1 MMNKMHRQILA
12 MGMFGAMG
20 IASMVAASSVLANT
34 QNPPT
39 SKTTSTSNNKEFAGM
54 NNPSALSQVLP
65 HAVTMSVP
73 DIEAGIKWYT
83 EKLGFK
89 VVKRKSYPEF
99 QTSLVFMALNG
110 YNVELIQD
118 GNAKP
123 TPLRPDPPAHTSTYG
138 ITQFQFRTTDL
149 AAVKKE
155 LIAKQIPIVWE
166 FENQELGAK
175 FLVIRD
181 LNGNLIFF
189 LQPL

>member
-1 MMNKMHRQILA
+1 MTNKMRRQILT
-12 MGMFGAMG
+12 MGTVGAAG
-20 IASMVAASSVLANT
+20 IASAVAAGKVLVNT
-34 QNPPT
+34 QSAPAP
-39 SKTTSTSNNKEFAGM
+39 KTNTHTDGKFAGM
-54 NNPSALSQVLP
+54 NNSSALSQVRP
-65 HAVTMSVP
+65 HAITMSVP
-73 DIEAGIKWYT
+73 NIEAGIEWYT

-99 QTSLVFMALNG
+99 NTSLVFMELNG

-123 TPLRPDPPAHTSTYG
+123 IPPRPDPPAHTSTYG

-149 AAVKKE
+149 SGVKKE

-166 FENQELGAK
+166 FENQELGVK

-181 LNGNLIFF
+181 LNANLIFF
-189 LQPL
+189 LQPLT

>member
-1 MMNKMHRQILA
+1 MNKMYRQILA
-12 MGMFGAMG
+12 MGMFGAIG
-20 IASMVAASSVLANT
+20 IASMVPASNVLANT
-34 QNPPT
+34 QNLPV
-39 SKTTSTSNNKEFAGM
+39 SKTPITSTNKESASM

-99 QTSLVFMALNG
+99 QTALVFMELNG

-123 TPLRPDPPAHTSTYG
+123 TVLRPDPPAHTSTYG
-138 ITQFQFRTTDL
+138 ITQFQFRTKDL

>member
-1 MMNKMHRQILA
+1 MTDKMRRQILT
-12 MGMFGAMG
+12 MGAVGAIG
-20 IASMVAASSVLANT
+20 IASVVAAGKVSVNT
-34 QNPPT
+34 QNPPA
-39 SKTTSTSNNKEFAGM
+39 SETTTNTNGKFAGM
-54 NNPSALSQVLP
+54 NNSSALSQVRP

-89 VVKRKSYPEF
+89 VMKRKSYPEF
-99 QTSLVFMALNG
+99 KTSLVFMELNG

-123 TPLRPDPPAHTSTYG
+123 TPPRPDPPAHTSTYG

-149 AAVKKE
+149 SAVKKE
-155 LIAKQIPIVWE
+155 LISKQIPIVWE

-181 LNGNLIFF
+181 LNANLIFF

>member
-1 MMNKMHRQILA
+1 MKLTVFTLLSFSLLFATPVLAMNKA
-12 MGMFGAMG
+12 
-20 IASMVAASSVLANT
+20 T
-34 QNPPT
+34 
-39 SKTTSTSNNKEFAGM
+39 
-54 NNPSALSQVLP
+54 ALSQVRP

-73 DIEAGIKWYT
+73 DIEAGIRWYT

-99 QTSLVFMALNG
+99 KTSLVFMELNG

-118 GNAKP
+118 ESAKP
-123 TPLRPDPPAHTSTYG
+123 SPARPNPPAHTSTHG
-138 ITQFQFRTTDL
+138 ISQFQFRTTDL
-149 AAVKKE
+149 AAVKRE
-155 LIAKQIPIVWE
+155 LVAKQVPIVWE

-181 LNGNLIFF
+181 LNSNLIFF